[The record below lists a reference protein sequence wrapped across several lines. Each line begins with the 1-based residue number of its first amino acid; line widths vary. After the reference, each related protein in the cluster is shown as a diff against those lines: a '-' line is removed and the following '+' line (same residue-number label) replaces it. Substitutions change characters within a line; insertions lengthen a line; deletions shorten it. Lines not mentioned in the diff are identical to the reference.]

1 MRNKTKNAALV
12 LLTTAAGTFMP
23 VYADTTGNTPKYT
36 ISNWYQ
42 FKTNYSGSWFQLS
55 FGNLLHIA
63 WTVLLVM
70 MAIVIAISV
79 LGMAT
84 AANRLGD
91 SLDDDPRRRAEAK
104 RQLLGEIIVFALI
117 GVAPAA
123 FLIIFS
129 LITA

>member
-1 MRNKTKNAALV
+1 MRNKIQDTALI
-12 LLTTAAGTFMP
+12 LLTTAAGTLMP
-23 VYADTTGNTPKYT
+23 VYADTTGKTPKYT

-55 FGNLLHIA
+55 FGNFLHIA

-129 LITA
+129 LIA

>member
-1 MRNKTKNAALV
+1 MRNNFKNTAFI
-12 LLTTAAGTFMP
+12 LLTAAAGTMMP
-23 VYADTTGNTPKYT
+23 VYADTTGKTPKYT
-36 ISNWYQ
+36 VSNWYQ
-42 FKTNYSGSWFQLS
+42 FKSNYSGSWFQLS
-55 FGNLLHIA
+55 FGNFLHIA

-129 LITA
+129 LIA